1 MNDIYDSLKDTY
13 EHITKVRKYGTK
25 VLLDWIYRLDVH
37 DQSKT
42 EEPEKS
48 MYDEFTPT
56 LKTLEYGTEEYN
68 QTKVKMGE
76 ALQHHYEVNRHHPEY
91 YEDSLDG
98 MSLLDMLEMLTD
110 WKAAS
115 ERMKSGTGDLKK
127 SIEINAEYF
136 HMDEKIKLL
145 LLNTASYLEWI

>member
-1 MNDIYDSLKDTY
+1 MYDSLKDTY
-13 EHITKVRKYGTK
+13 EHIQNVRKHGLK
-25 VLLDWIYRLDVH
+25 VLIDWIFRMDTH

-48 MYDEFTPT
+48 MYDEFTPI

-68 QTKVKMGE
+68 QTKAKMGD
-76 ALQHHYEVNRHHPEY
+76 ALLHHYQVNRHHPEY
-91 YEDSLDG
+91 FQDSLDG
-98 MSLLDMLEMLTD
+98 MNLLDMLEMLTD
-110 WKAAS
+110 WKAATS
-115 ERMKSGTGDLKK
+115 RMKSGTGDLKK
-127 SIEINAEYF
+127 SIEINAERF